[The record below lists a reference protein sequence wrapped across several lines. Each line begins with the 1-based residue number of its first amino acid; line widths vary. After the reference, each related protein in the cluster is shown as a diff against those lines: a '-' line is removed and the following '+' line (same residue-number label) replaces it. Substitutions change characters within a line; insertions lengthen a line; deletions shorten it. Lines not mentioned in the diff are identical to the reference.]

1 MRKINRE
8 EILSIEEYLKI
19 RATYRLEIQNKKTNR
34 RIFVGPYLNFL
45 FENRDTVKYQILEMI
60 LAEKISKED
69 SIKNEI
75 DTYNE
80 MIPNEN
86 ELKATLFIE
95 IEDVLERKFK
105 LKELL
110 GLQDEISILIDNK
123 FYIKAVCDKTQI
135 DKDKISSVQ
144 FLTFEF
150 SHELKEKFLN
160 SNNVEIVTTHSCCS
174 YKYKLTEIQLNTL
187 KQDFS

>member
-8 EILSIEEYLKI
+8 EILSTEEYLKI
-19 RATYRLEIQNKKTNR
+19 RAEYRLEIQNKKNNR

-60 LAEKISKED
+60 LAEKITKED

-95 IEDVLERKFK
+95 IEDVIERKFK

-110 GLQDEISILIDNK
+110 GLQDEISIFINNK

-144 FLTFEF
+144 FLTFQF
-150 SHELKEKFLN
+150 SEELKEKFLN
-160 SNNVEIVTTHSCCS
+160 SKDVEIITTHPCCS
-174 YKYKLTEIQLNTL
+174 YKYKLTEVQLNTL